1 MVSSKLQQI
10 IDIVERHG
18 RLSAEHLPLVEEVDR
33 QYPFMTLADALMLRV
48 PGLDK
53 ATADRLKARVAL
65 NAPDSRSMML
75 LTDPDGSRMAHFYP
89 AEEEPE
95 TPSTDDAIDTFLDTY
110 GNIDEHERQLLER
123 LIFNP
128 VADYSQ
134 QLMREAEGEAA
145 PEAADEQD
153 ALLDAFLAKHDDAVR
168 RHVDARPEPRP
179 EVIARPQADAPLSE
193 SLAKIFIK
201 QQRFDKAYEIIS
213 NLSLN
218 NPKKSVYFADQLR
231 FLQKLMLIQS
241 RSGKGDKHRQ

>member
-1 MVSSKLQQI
+1 MVSPQLQQL
-10 IDIVERHG
+10 IDAIERCGH
-18 RLSAEHLPLVEEVDR
+18 LSAEHLPLVEEVDR
-33 QYPFMTLADALMLRV
+33 QYPFMTLPDALVLRV
-48 PGLDK
+48 P
-53 ATADRLKARVAL
+53 
-65 NAPDSRSMML
+65 
-75 LTDPDGSRMAHFYP
+75 HFYP

-168 RHVDARPEPRP
+168 RHADTRPEPRP
-179 EVIARPQADAPLSE
+179 EVIAKPQADAPLSE

-213 NLSLN
+213 HLSLN
-218 NPKKSVYFADQLR
+218 NPKKSIYFADQLR

-241 RSGKGDKHRQ
+241 RSGKGDRHRQ

>member
-1 MVSSKLQQI
+1 MVSPQLQQL
-10 IDIVERHG
+10 IDAVG
-18 RLSAEHLPLVEEVDR
+18 RCGHLSAEHLPLVEEVDR
-33 QYPFMTLADALMLRV
+33 QYPFMTLPDALMLRV
-48 PGLDK
+48 AGLDK
-53 ATADRLKARVAL
+53 SAADRLKARVAL
-65 NAPDSRSMML
+65 NAPDSRTMML

-168 RHVDARPEPRP
+168 RHADTRPEPRP
-179 EVIARPQADAPLSE
+179 EVIAKPQADAPLSE

-213 NLSLN
+213 HLSLN
-218 NPKKSVYFADQLR
+218 NPKKSIYFADQLR

-241 RSGKGDKHRQ
+241 RSGKGDRHRQ